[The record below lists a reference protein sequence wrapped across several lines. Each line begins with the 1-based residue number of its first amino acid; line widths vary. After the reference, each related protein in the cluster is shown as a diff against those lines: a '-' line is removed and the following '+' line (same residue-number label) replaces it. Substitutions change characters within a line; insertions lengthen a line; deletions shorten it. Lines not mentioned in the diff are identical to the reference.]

1 MRALEPEVANAVW
14 EAVEG
19 LIPKREVNHPMGGHR
34 PRIPDHICLLG
45 ILIRLVTGWWWVST
59 EHLLGGAVSDTT
71 LRARR
76 DEWTEAG
83 VFDAVVSEAL
93 AAYDRI
99 IGLDLSDV
107 SVDGSQ
113 HKAPCGG
120 EGTGK
125 NPCDRA
131 KLGFKWSLA
140 TDRAGIP
147 VGWAIDGANRHDSIL
162 FDPTLAAVDSRGLV
176 LDIETLHLDRGYDS
190 NRVRNEA
197 TARGIDDIICPKKRP
212 RSQANH
218 IKIKTPT
225 PLGMR
230 WTVERT
236 NSWLSNY
243 GQLRRNTDRNPQH
256 RLAQLALA
264 ITFIITIK
272 LINWRNRWNPTN

>member
-1 MRALEPEVANAVW
+1 MRALEPEVTNAVW
-14 EAVEG
+14 EAVKA
-19 LIPKREVNHPMGGHR
+19 LLPVREVNHPMGGHR
-34 PRIPDHICLLG
+34 RRIPDRLCFQG
-45 ILIRLVTGWWWVST
+45 ILIRLVTGCSWVT
-59 EHLLGGAVSDTT
+59 AEHLLGGAVSDTT

-76 DEWTEAG
+76 DEWTDAG
-83 VFDAVVSEAL
+83 VFDAVVTEAL

-99 IGLDLSDV
+99 VGFDLSDV

-113 HKAPCGG
+113 HKAPSGG

-131 KLGFKWSLA
+131 KSGWKWSVA
-140 TDRAGIP
+140 TDANGIP
-147 VGWAIDGANRHDSIL
+147 VGWATDGANRHDSIL
-162 FDPTLAAVDSRGLV
+162 FEPTLEAVSDRGLLFDV
-176 LDIETLHLDRGYDS
+176 ETLHLDRGYDS
-190 NRVRNEA
+190 KGVRAFCEA
-197 TARGIDDIICPKKRP
+197 VGITAVICAKKRP
-212 RSQANH
+212 RGQAKH
-218 IKIKTPT
+218 TKLPT

-243 GQLRRNTDRNPQH
+243 GQLRRNTDRRTHH

-264 ITFIITIK
+264 IVFIITIK